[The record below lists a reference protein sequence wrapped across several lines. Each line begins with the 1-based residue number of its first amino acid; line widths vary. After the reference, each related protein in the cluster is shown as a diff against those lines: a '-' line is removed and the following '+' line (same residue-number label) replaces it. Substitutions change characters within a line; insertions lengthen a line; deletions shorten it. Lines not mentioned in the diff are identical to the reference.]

1 MEVLKNFRVDID
13 FKKIILN
20 IQRFF
25 FLKFKHIIDG
35 EGKSEVLSND
45 EKMTYKLLWAGFE
58 EGKIHSDST
67 GLLKIKGILLF
78 SFLTIAF
85 HVLVQ

>member
-20 IQRFF
+20 TKVF
-25 FLKFKHIIDG
+25 FLKFKHIIAG
-35 EGKSEVLSND
+35 GGKSEVLSND

-85 HVLVQ
+85 YVLVQ